1 MTVDVN
7 SKERA
12 KKFQTQLKKLMPS
25 GWKLKSTVIESI
37 ESQLKNAKTVG
48 KGTTGT
54 ESEHDELMK
63 SPEIRQRM
71 EDMIKAHW
79 DNWVMDSIPALAGL
93 RPVDAVKTKEG
104 REKLDALLTQFERD
118 ATTRPMLGQT
128 AETIR
133 SVRARLG
140 L

>member
-1 MTVDVN
+1 
-7 SKERA
+7 
-12 KKFQTQLKKLMPS
+12 
-25 GWKLKSTVIESI
+25 
-37 ESQLKNAKTVG
+37 
-48 KGTTGT
+48 
-54 ESEHDELMK
+54 MK
-63 SPEIRQRM
+63 IPEIRQRM

-118 ATTRPMLGQT
+118 ATARPMLGQT
-128 AETIR
+128 VETIR